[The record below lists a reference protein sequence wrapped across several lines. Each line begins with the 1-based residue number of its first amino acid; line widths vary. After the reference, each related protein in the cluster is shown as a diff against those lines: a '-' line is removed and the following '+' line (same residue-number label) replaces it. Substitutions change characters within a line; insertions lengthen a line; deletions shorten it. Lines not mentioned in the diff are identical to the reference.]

1 MKQYPIYDITFDPSN
16 DIGLTAISFVDAP
29 AIEQNFVWFGKDNES
44 EIKSGQILLFSSEKH
59 EIVSP
64 ILIPNQL
71 ILRINEQGEYYYVR
85 WSKETIE
92 QVAQY
97 YILNQFNNNFTLNH
111 EWFETGE
118 GEYEDSFIKDVYLKR
133 MWIIDDP
140 KNDIANKKYGYRL
153 PEGTLMVNLKIHNR
167 KLWAKIK
174 SGEVKGLSIEAFV
187 PSVYTET
194 INYKK
199 SDNKMKNPKELFEQF
214 MLWYNE
220 VSEEAKEL
228 ADVAATDETES
239 GEVSLRYYTSDSD
252 YIEIAAD
259 GSARASDGSVPQDGE
274 YKLADGNILV
284 IADGKFSETK
294 EAEQTDE
301 PEPEEAPIAEAA
313 EDEEKKDEEPSEE
326 ETPEEEPKEDEEK
339 KEEQEEEMPPYTLVE
354 IEIEGETY
362 QVPQQVADYIKML
375 EENAGMAENF
385 RKELAKMQSR
395 MPSVK
400 PVGTVVKEKE
410 EDKKEEI
417 ADCYSLISNLNK
429 KLK

>member
-167 KLWAKIK
+167 KLWQKIK

-239 GEVSLRYYTSDSD
+239 GEVALRYYTSDSD

-274 YKLADGNILV
+274 YKLSDGNILV

-301 PEPEEAPIAEAA
+301 PEPVEAPIAEEQAD
-313 EDEEKKDEEPSEE
+313 DEEKKDDEEKTDEPS
-326 ETPEEEPKEDEEK
+326 DEEK
-339 KEEQEEEMPPYTLVE
+339 KEEQEEMPPYTLVE
-354 IEIEGETY
+354 IEIAGEVY

-385 RKELAKMQSR
+385 RKELAKIQSR
-395 MPSVK
+395 TPSVK
-400 PVGTVVKEKE
+400 PVGNVVKEEKG
-410 EDKKEEI
+410 DKKDKI

>member
-1 MKQYPIYDITFDPSN
+1 MKYPIYDIQFDPSN

-29 AIEQNFVWFGKDNES
+29 AIEQNFVYFGKDGEKS
-44 EIKSGQILLFSSEKH
+44 EIKSGQFLIFNAEKR

-85 WSKETIE
+85 WSKETIA

-97 YILNQFNNNFTLNH
+97 YIMNQFNNNFTLNH
-111 EWFETGE
+111 QWFETGE
-118 GEYEDSFIKDVYLKR
+118 GEYEDTFIKDVYMKQ

-153 PEGTLMVNLKIHNR
+153 PEGTLMVHLKVHNR
-167 KLWAKIK
+167 KLWQMIK

-187 PSVYTET
+187 PSVYSES

-228 ADVAATDETES
+228 ADVASTDETES
-239 GEVSLRYYTSDSD
+239 GEISLKYYTSDTD
-252 YIEIAAD
+252 YIEVLTD
-259 GSARASDGSVPQDGE
+259 GTVKASDGSVPQDGE
-274 YKLADGNILV
+274 YSLTDGNVIV
-284 IADGKFSETK
+284 IADGKFVETK
-294 EAEQTDE
+294 TVEESDE
-301 PEPEEAPIAEAA
+301 TEPVEAPIAEEK
-313 EDEEKKDEEPSEE
+313 EDEETE
-326 ETPEEEPKEDEEK
+326 ETSTEDETTEEDEKPSDEEK

-354 IEIEGETY
+354 IEIAGETY
-362 QVPQQVADYIKML
+362 QVPQQVADYIKGL
-375 EENAGMAENF
+375 EENAGMADTF

-395 MPSVK
+395 IPSVK
-400 PVGTVVKEKE
+400 PVGNAVKE
-410 EDKKEEI
+410 EDVKKDSVSFSCADLI
-417 ADCYSLISNLNK
+417 ASLNK
-429 KLK
+429 K